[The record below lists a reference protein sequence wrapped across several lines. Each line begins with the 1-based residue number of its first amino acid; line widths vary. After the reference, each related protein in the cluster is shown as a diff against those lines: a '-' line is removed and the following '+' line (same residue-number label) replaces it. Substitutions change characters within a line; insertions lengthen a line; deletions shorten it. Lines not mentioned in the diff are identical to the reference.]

1 LQERK
6 IRTFS
11 SNDRLVSKRRKHIA
25 EKSLF
30 VFLEKG
36 YDRANMRVLGQVC
49 GMTPGNLYHYI
60 GSKQDILHLICAHY
74 HPGADLYR
82 HYRSTLSDESKVEVL
97 RKCIAYYVKM
107 INSYSDE
114 SLFFN
119 REIHNLSREDRH
131 VILASTT
138 DMVSFFEDLLQE
150 GIEAG
155 EFQVSNPT
163 LVAHDI
169 LMYGHDWVLRKWF
182 LSQHYTLKEYIKERI
197 RMLFEP
203 AVRQQESNHQGNQAS
218 STVVAS
224 KGTNN
229 VRT

>member
-1 LQERK
+1 LQDRE

-11 SNDRLVSKRRKHIA
+11 NNGDLVSQRRKHIA
-25 EKSLF
+25 EKALL

-36 YDRANMRVLGQVC
+36 YEKTTIRDLGKAC
-49 GMTPGNLYHYI
+49 GMTSGNLYHYI

-82 HYRSTLSDESKVEVL
+82 RYRSTLSDESKVEVL
-97 RKCIAYYVKM
+97 RKCIAYYIK
-107 INSYSDE
+107 IIHSLRDE
-114 SLFFN
+114 CLFFN
-119 REIHNLSREDRH
+119 REIHKFTREDRQ
-131 VILASTT
+131 VIFGSNMDVVA
-138 DMVSFFEDLLQE
+138 FFKELLQE

-169 LMYGHDWVLRKWF
+169 LMYGNDWVLRKWF

-203 AVRQQESNHQGNQAS
+203 AVRQQESNHQDNQAS